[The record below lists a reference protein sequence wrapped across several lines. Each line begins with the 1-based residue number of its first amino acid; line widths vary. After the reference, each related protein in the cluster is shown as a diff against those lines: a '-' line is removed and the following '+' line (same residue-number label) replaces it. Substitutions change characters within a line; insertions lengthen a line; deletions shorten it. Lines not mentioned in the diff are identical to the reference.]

1 MKIRSALLFACMLV
15 VPALAMFSHRL
26 PSGVRSSVREAFSR
40 AVSRWARPTALN
52 PTRERTAGDGE
63 AGSAG
68 QTTSDPVAG
77 SATTT
82 AMATV
87 GVEPHATA
95 GMPPLPDAARRR
107 WEEELVRLGAVR
119 IDCRPLLGA
128 DGVHV
133 ASCGVPLEASGQLVR
148 VFHASGTDPAAA
160 IEALFDDVAGWKQR
174 STGRMRP
181 EPVIGGQPVIDTKR
195 L

>member
-26 PSGVRSSVREAFSR
+26 PSEVRASVREAFSR
-40 AVSRWARPTALN
+40 AVSRWASPTAAN
-52 PTRERTAGDGE
+52 PTPERIEGDGE

-68 QTTSDPVAG
+68 QTTPQPTAS
-77 SATTT
+77 SATMPALSAAAVNPNPT
-82 AMATV
+82 AV
-87 GVEPHATA
+87 
-95 GMPPLPDAARRR
+95 MPPLPDAARRR
-107 WEEELVRLGAVR
+107 WEEELIQLGAVR

-133 ASCGVPLEASGQLVR
+133 ASCGVPLDASGQLVR
-148 VFHASGTDPAAA
+148 VFHASGTNPAAA
-160 IEALFDDVAGWKQR
+160 IRALFDDVAGWKQR
-174 STGRMRP
+174 SSGRLRP
-181 EPVIGGQPVIDTKR
+181 EPLIGGPPVIDTQR

>member
-40 AVSRWARPTALN
+40 AVSRWASPTALN
-52 PTRERTAGDGE
+52 PTPERTAGDGE

-87 GVEPHATA
+87 GMDPHATA

-133 ASCGVPLEASGQLVR
+133 ASCGVPLDASGQLVR

-160 IEALFDDVAGWKQR
+160 IQALFDDVAGWKQR